1 MLDKYNEVDYLNG
14 SEKILTKIED
24 KYAEGQLS
32 PTDRKTLTSQIYREQ
47 GKQVDYLKTNED
59 DGAWWRWGDFTYKD
73 ANEFIEENSSV
84 PEQSGRILLNYFRKI
99 NDGGAYDNSQKRD
112 ILRGLVS
119 QANANELNLPAFA
132 SIDEAK
138 AAFEAGKIKKGDRIY
153 INGIRGIV

>member
-1 MLDKYNEVDYLNG
+1 M
-14 SEKILTKIED
+14 
-24 KYAEGQLS
+24 
-32 PTDRKTLTSQIYREQ
+32 
-47 GKQVDYLKTNED
+47 
-59 DGAWWRWGDFTYKD
+59 
-73 ANEFIEENSSV
+73 
-84 PEQSGRILLNYFRKI
+84 LNYFRKI